1 MMRNLYQKSVLAM
14 LLLMLMVSS
23 AHAFEETLKE
33 QARSSAKA
41 LGGALKQELQKSLK
55 QSGPIAAIKV
65 CTVKAPQIA
74 AHISQTKGIRVGRTA
89 LRVRNPDNA
98 PDEWEKKQ
106 LENFISRLASGEP
119 VGKLE
124 AHVIKNEEFRYMKA
138 IGTQGVCINC
148 HGATLSKQVHETIQ
162 MLYPKDQATGFA
174 VGDIRG
180 AFTITI
186 PMKKTNE

>member
-1 MMRNLYQKSVLAM
+1 MKNLWLESLLIM
-14 LLLMLMVSS
+14 LSCVFMIS
-23 AHAFEETLKE
+23 AANASEKTLKE

-41 LGGALKQELQKSLK
+41 LGSALKQELQTSMKEGGS
-55 QSGPIAAIKV
+55 IVAIKV
-65 CTVKAPQIA
+65 CNEKAPEIAGQI
-74 AHISQTKGIRVGRTA
+74 SKTKGVKVGRTA

-98 PDEWEKKQ
+98 PDAWETKQ

-124 AHVIKNEEFRYMKA
+124 AHIIEDGQFRYMKA
-138 IGTQGVCINC
+138 IPTKGLCITC
-148 HGATLSKQVHETIQ
+148 HGAKLSKQVRQTIKT
-162 MLYPKDQATGFA
+162 LYPKDKATGFA

-186 PMKKTNE
+186 PMKASD